1 MLFIVENRAKV
12 LLFGIFCVTLH
23 GNMDEQIFFFING
36 HHTAFLDQFMYLVT
50 QKLVW
55 IPLYVSLLY
64 VTWRNYS
71 WRGVLTLLVMVGLG
85 MLVTDW
91 ANSHFLR
98 PWIGR
103 MRPSNPD
110 NPIAHLV
117 HTVNGKH
124 GSGYGF
130 PSCHS
135 ANIWLLTLL
144 VIHWFRDRHLSPAI
158 ILVALVVCYSRV
170 YLGYHYPGD
179 ILGGFVLAYI
189 VVWVLTW
196 LHERFLHFRAVKFAR
211 HADVASAVCL
221 LTLATFAVLAFFK

>member
-1 MLFIVENRAKV
+1 
-12 LLFGIFCVTLH
+12 
-23 GNMDEQIFFFING
+23 MDEQIFFFING
-36 HHTAFLDQFMYLVT
+36 HHTAFVDQFMYLVS

-64 VTWRNYS
+64 ITWRNYS

-117 HTVNGKH
+117 HTVNGKT
-124 GSGYGF
+124 GSGNGF
-130 PSCHS
+130 PSCHA

-144 VIHWFRDRHLSPAI
+144 IIHWFQDRRLSPTM
-158 ILVALVVCYSRV
+158 ILIALVVCYSRV

-179 ILGGFVLAYI
+179 ILGGFFLAYI
-189 VVWVLTW
+189 VYWILAW
-196 LHERFLHFRAVKFAR
+196 IHDDYLHFRVNKEAK
-211 HADVASAVCL
+211 HADVAVAVGW
-221 LTLATFAVLAFFK
+221 LTLVVFAVLAFIKM